1 MNKKTIDYY
10 DQNADEYAQSTIN
23 LDISDL
29 HREFTKNMPLGAKI
43 LDAGCGS
50 GRDLLAFKNLGFDAQ
65 GIDASAELVEIA
77 KKNSGAKVEHKNFS
91 EINWKGEFDGVWCMA
106 SLLHLNKEE
115 MKETLTKIA
124 DSMKEGGKIYA
135 SFKTGEGESSDPK
148 GRFFSY
154 YSIPE
159 LTKILE
165 ESKLFGNVKLSH
177 GSDKLGREDTQ
188 WINLTANRETPKPK
202 NEKRRKLKM

>member
-1 MNKKTIDYY
+1 MNKETINYY
-10 DQNADEYAQSTIN
+10 DNNAVEYAQSTIN

-29 HREFTKNMPLGAKI
+29 HKEFTKNMLAGAKI

-50 GRDLLAFKNLGFDAQ
+50 GRDLIAFKNLGFNAQ

-77 KKNSGAKVEHKNFS
+77 KNNSGVKVEHKDFS

-115 MKETLTKIA
+115 LKTTLLKIGE
-124 DSMKEGGKIYA
+124 SMKEGGKIYA
-135 SFKTGEGESSDPK
+135 SFKSGEGESSDPK

-154 YSIPE
+154 YTIPE
-159 LTKILE
+159 LTKIIE
-165 ESKLFGNVKLSH
+165 ESKLFGDVKLYH
-177 GSDKLGREDTQ
+177 GADKQGREDTQ
-188 WINLTANRETPKPK
+188 WINMLAKRETPKLK
-202 NEKRRKLKM
+202 SENKRKFKM

>member
-10 DQNADEYAQSTIN
+10 NQNADEYTQSTIN

-29 HREFTKNMPLGAKI
+29 HKEFTKNMPFGAKI

-50 GRDLLAFKNLGFDAQ
+50 GRDLIAFKNLGFDVQ

-77 KKNSGAKVEHKNFS
+77 KKNSGVKVEHKDFS

-115 MKETLTKIA
+115 MKETLKKIA
-124 DSMKEGGKIYA
+124 ESMKEGGKIYA

-159 LTKILE
+159 LAKILDD
-165 ESKLFGNVKLSH
+165 SKLFGNVKLSH

-188 WINLTANRETPKPK
+188 WINLTANREMPKPK
-202 NEKRRKLKM
+202 NEKRKKLKM

>member
-1 MNKKTIDYY
+1 MNKNTIDYY
-10 DQNADEYAQSTIN
+10 DQNANEYAQSTIN

-29 HREFTKNMPLGAKI
+29 HREFTKNMPFGAKI

-77 KKNSGAKVEHKNFS
+77 KKNSGVKVEHKNFS
-91 EINWKGEFDGVWCMA
+91 EINWKNEFDGVWCMA
-106 SLLHLNKEE
+106 SLLHLSKEE
-115 MKETLTKIA
+115 MRTTLSKIA

-177 GSDKLGREDTQ
+177 SVDKLGREDTQ
-188 WINLTANRETPKPK
+188 WINLTANREIPKLK
-202 NEKRRKLKM
+202 NEKRRKLKI